1 MKFFQPKII
10 ETLKNYD
17 RKQFVNDLIAGVIVA
32 IPVTVVFLC
41 LQKYYV
47 EGVTGGAVKG

>member
-1 MKFFQPKII
+1 MGELRLMKKKTDLTRII
-10 ETLKNYD
+10 IY
-17 RKQFVNDLIAGVIVA
+17 VILIGGVIVA
-32 IPVTVVFLC
+32 IPVAILFMC